1 MINFCL
7 SSNSFKLLE
16 MAITCFD
23 MSNISNEV
31 GHTSIWDPHL
41 PNDVKNEQFDEL
53 NSQEKGND
61 FQGVPSFDNNLY
73 QLSSSCWVPQF
84 NSENGGCSKDKM
96 AFHETFSNESD
107 LNNLNQNNSIFLEPL
122 NGWNS
127 WNNIYNWIDKHDN
140 DIPSTTNSP
149 AVPDQG
155 SNCSEEHSDSMR
167 SDSFTTS
174 PLRHSSPI
182 NSTWTRNFDDSNG
195 SNYYINNAKGCN
207 NKYFSNIL
215 TKMGNLQVNENFSL
229 SNWQDSMNDINNTQ
243 QPIDIPS
250 TPSPTTN
257 IWQNYDPSN
266 NRDDG
271 YYFPSSLSDLAD
283 TNKEMNNIWHIN
295 TPFNSYA
302 KTSALNQIQNRPLP
316 QNNMEKVKE
325 MYTRNEEKSQECQFI
340 PSQNNNNNNNNNND
354 NNSKHQQWGND
365 RCWNS
370 MYSQYQNDKKES
382 YEMLKNHPRQNNT
395 QISSKPILPNN
406 QIGATYSMYQNTNRT
421 KSSSPIY
428 SANKK
433 LHQSNAFNNVPL
445 SRAVPNS
452 HLAYVCP
459 PNITRDGK
467 LNCDEEELDRYHK
480 TLQMH
485 QLAYDQ
491 IYDVV
496 FRNNGPVI
504 ENNILPENYHYPPT
518 EYFRPVYPI
527 ITSKNCDRGQMY
539 PTNGVSNIVN
549 FCQQVN
555 NYKREN
561 DTVYLKIEECS
572 SQYRQLENERKKTEA
587 ELARHNLGKKISSS
601 NTIQIPRLPPA
612 PLKIDRLIVDY
623 FREHAR
629 VTTLLSKMIQLREKP
644 MPPIVHEVMAEFLGA
659 IKNLQKMRL
668 QERENILSYLR
679 GEVGSYNERIE
690 SMNLTR
696 ALVDVI
702 RTTQK
707 ARAANW
713 CCLIW
718 TLGPLDNEQ
727 EIQIEK
733 IIQANFQVD
742 PPEIKFRPV

>member
-1 MINFCL
+1 
-7 SSNSFKLLE
+7 

-23 MSNISNEV
+23 MSNINNEV
-31 GHTSIWDPHL
+31 SHASIWDPHL
-41 PNDVKNEQFDEL
+41 PNNIKNEQFNDS
-53 NSQEKGND
+53 NNQEKSNN
-61 FQGVPSFDNNLY
+61 FQSIPSFDNNLY
-73 QLSSSCWVPQF
+73 QLSSSCWNPLLK
-84 NSENGGCSKDKM
+84 NDNCEYSKDNM
-96 AFHETFSNESD
+96 AFHETFSNESE
-107 LNNLNQNNSIFLEPL
+107 LNNINQNNSIFFEPL

-127 WNNIYNWIDKHDN
+127 WNNIYNWIDKHDT

-174 PLRHSSPI
+174 PLHHNSPI
-182 NSTWTRNFDDSNG
+182 NSTWNKNFDELNG
-195 SNYYINNAKGCN
+195 SNYYTNNAKVCN
-207 NKYFSNIL
+207 DKYFPNIL
-215 TKMGNLQVNENFSL
+215 IKMENLHVNENYSS
-229 SNWQDSMNDINNTQ
+229 SNWQDSMNDLNNSQ
-243 QPIDIPS
+243 QPIDIPN
-250 TPSPTTN
+250 TQCPSTN
-257 IWQNYDPSN
+257 IWQNFDSSN
-266 NRDDG
+266 NRDNG
-271 YYFPSSLSDLAD
+271 YYFSSNFSDFGD
-283 TNKEMNNIWHIN
+283 TNKEMNNIWHVN
-295 TPFNSYA
+295 TPFNNYPKS
-302 KTSALNQIQNRPLP
+302 SALNQIQNKPLP

-325 MYTRNEEKSQECQFI
+325 IYTKNEEKSQECKFLS
-340 PSQNNNNNNNNNND
+340 SQNNNDND
-354 NNSKHQQWGND
+354 NKHQQWGND
-365 RCWNS
+365 RNWNS
-370 MYSQYQNDKKES
+370 TYSQYQTDQKES
-382 YEMLKNHPRQNNT
+382 YEMLKNHPRQNT
-395 QISSKPILPNN
+395 HISSKPILPNN

-428 SANKK
+428 SSNKK
-433 LHQSNAFNNVPL
+433 LHQSNGFNKLPL
-445 SRAVPNS
+445 SRTIPNS
-452 HLAYVCP
+452 HLTYVSP
-459 PNITRDGK
+459 PNIIKDGK
-467 LNCDEEELDRYHK
+467 FNCDEEELDRYHK

-496 FRNNGPVI
+496 FRNNGSVM
-504 ENNILPENYHYPPT
+504 ESTILSDNYHYPQS
-518 EYFRPVYPI
+518 EYFRPIYPI

-539 PTNGVSNIVN
+539 PSNTVPNVVN
-549 FCQQVN
+549 FCQN

-561 DTVYLKIEECS
+561 NIVNIKIEECS

-644 MPPIVHEVMAEFLGA
+644 MPPIIHDVMSEFLGA

-713 CCLIW
+713 CCLMW

-727 EIQIEK
+727 ETQIEK